1 MKAIVH
7 DRYGDPGVL
16 ELREVEK
23 PELADD
29 GVLVRVKA
37 ASVNPFDWHM
47 LTGTPYLARTQA
59 GWRRP
64 KTGLIGTDFAGVVEA
79 VGKDVTQTK
88 VGDEVFGCRNG
99 AFGEYVSVRRSIAPK
114 PSNLT
119 FEEAAAVPMAGTT
132 ALQALRDKGELRAG
146 QKVLVNGAS
155 GGVGTFAVQIAKAFG
170 ADVTAVCSTRNVE
183 SVGALGADRV
193 VDYTQEDFTRG
204 RDRYHL
210 IVDVAGNHSWSETKR
225 VMNADATLVIV
236 GGPKDNRL
244 WGSLGRAVGRRLL
257 ATLGS
262 RTVAAPFLA
271 RITRD
276 DLIVL
281 KDLIEAGKV
290 KPVVENRYEL
300 SDTPLALRYIGEGHA
315 RAKVVISV

>member
-1 MKAIVH
+1 MKAMVYE
-7 DRYGDPGVL
+7 RYGGPDVL
-16 ELREVEK
+16 ELGEIDK
-23 PELADD
+23 PELTAD

-132 ALQALRDKGELRAG
+132 ALQALRDKGKLRAG

-170 ADVTAVCSTRNVE
+170 ADVTAVCSTRNAADVR
-183 SVGALGADRV
+183 SLGADRV
-193 VDYTQEDFTRG
+193 IDYTQEDFTRG
-204 RDRYHL
+204 GDRFDL

-225 VMNADATLVIV
+225 VMTADGTLVIV
-236 GGPKDNRL
+236 GGPKQNRL
-244 WGSLGRAVGRRLL
+244 FGPLGRAVGRRLL
-257 ATLGS
+257 AIPVS
-262 RTVAAPFLA
+262 RTVAAALLA
-271 RITRD
+271 NIPREGLVAWKG
-276 DLIVL
+276 LIGS
-281 KDLIEAGKV
+281 GKV
-290 KPVVENRYEL
+290 KRVVEKKLEL
-300 SDTPLALRYIGEGHA
+300 SDMRQALRYIGDGHE
-315 RAKVVISV
+315 RGKVVFTV